1 MKITHEEIMEIIEFE
16 IHEETMCAEKSKW
29 LMKRTWN
36 PICKIECFLS
46 AKRFMNH
53 VDGMHLILNKL
64 QKVMKES

>member
-1 MKITHEEIMEIIEFE
+1 MKLTYEEIMDIIIVE

-29 LMKRTWN
+29 LMKSTWN

-53 VDGMHLILNKL
+53 VEGMYLILNKL
-64 QKVMKES
+64 QRTMKES